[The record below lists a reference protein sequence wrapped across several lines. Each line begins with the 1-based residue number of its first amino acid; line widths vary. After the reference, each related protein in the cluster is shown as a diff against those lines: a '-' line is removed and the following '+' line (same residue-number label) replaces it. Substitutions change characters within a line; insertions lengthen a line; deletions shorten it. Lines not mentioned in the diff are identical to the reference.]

1 MMDASPTRCDP
12 TPPILRQQIERL
24 FVCDTFSTQFDIR
37 LVEAVP
43 GRALL
48 TMQVSEARM
57 NAHGGC
63 HGGALW
69 TLADMAFGAAGYY
82 DGPMLTVGSD
92 LSFIRPARGGATLH
106 ATATEITRTDRTGI
120 FHIVLT
126 TAPDDPAAI
135 VATGMFTGRWTHDRQ
150 RETAT

>member
-1 MMDASPTRCDP
+1 MMDASPARCDP
-12 TPPILRQQIERL
+12 TPPILRAEIERL
-24 FVCDTFSTQFDIR
+24 FMCDTFSKQFDIR
-37 LVEAVP
+37 LVEAVR
-43 GRALL
+43 GRAQL

-69 TLADMAFGAAGYY
+69 TLADMAFGTAGYY

-92 LSFIRPARGGATLH
+92 LSFIRPAPRDVTVH
-106 ATATEITRTDRTGI
+106 ATATEITRTGRTGI

-126 TAPDDPAAI
+126 TAPEDPAAI
-135 VATGMFTGRWTHDRQ
+135 VATGMFTGRWTHPIA
-150 RETAT
+150 ETAT

>member
-1 MMDASPTRCDP
+1 MDAAPIHADP
-12 TPPILRQQIERL
+12 TPPVLRQQIERL
-24 FVCDTFSTQFDIR
+24 FVCDTFSRQFDIR
-37 LVEAVP
+37 LIEAVP
-43 GRALL
+43 GRAVL
-48 TMQVSEARM
+48 TMQVNEARM

-92 LSFIRPARGGATLH
+92 LSFIRPARCGASLH
-106 ATATEITRTDRTGI
+106 ATATEITRTGRTGI

-135 VATGMFTGRWTHDRQ
+135 VATGMFTGRWTGVG
-150 RETAT
+150 